1 MAVDVYI
8 VGLTGGIGSGKS
20 TVADLF
26 GTLGVAIVDTDA
38 IARVLTGV
46 EGRANP
52 AIRIGMGAEFIAGD
66 GSLDRALTRDRVFAD
81 AGAKRK
87 LEAILHPL
95 IHAEV
100 EMALHSEPV
109 QNASYAIL
117 VVPLLFETLTYR
129 KRTQSTLLIDCPI
142 ATQVERVK
150 RRSGLD
156 ADEIDRIVNAQ
167 LPRVVRLQLAD
178 NLIWN
183 GKMTG
188 SLREQIER
196 LHVGYIQSAATSK

>member
-1 MAVDVYI
+1 MADEAYI

-26 GTLGVAIVDTDA
+26 GTLGVPVIDTDA
-38 IARVLTGV
+38 IARALTGV
-46 EGRANP
+46 EGYANP
-52 AIRIGMGAEFIAGD
+52 VIRRGMGAEFIARD
-66 GSLDRALTRDRVFAD
+66 GSLDRAVTRDRVFAD

-100 EMALHSEPV
+100 ELALRSDAV
-109 QNASYAIL
+109 QNAPYAIL

-129 KRTQSTLLIDCPI
+129 KRTRSTLLIDCPV
-142 ATQVERVK
+142 ATQAERVK

-167 LPRVVRLQLAD
+167 LPRAVRLQLAD
-178 NLIWN
+178 ELIWN
-183 GKMTG
+183 GKMADTLCG
-188 SLREQIER
+188 QIER
-196 LHVGYIQSAATSK
+196 LHVGYIHSAMTSK